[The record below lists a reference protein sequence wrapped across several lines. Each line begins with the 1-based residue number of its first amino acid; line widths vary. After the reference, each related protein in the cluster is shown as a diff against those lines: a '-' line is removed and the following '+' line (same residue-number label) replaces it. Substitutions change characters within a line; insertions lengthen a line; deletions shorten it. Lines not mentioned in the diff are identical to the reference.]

1 MATTWKTIAVRVER
15 PPEVSLAEFFADL
28 RSWLDHHCIMLAD
41 FRGKGDV
48 FDALFDN
55 PRDARLFER
64 QYADQ
69 PTSDVRVPIAS
80 RRSVSA
86 TTSSIAAPALDDLV
100 PVGDAA

>member
-1 MATTWKTIAVRVER
+1 MATTWKTIAVRVKC
-15 PPEVSLAEFFADL
+15 PPEVSLAEFSADM
-28 RSWLDHHCIMLAD
+28 RAWLDHHCIMLAD

-64 QYADQ
+64 RFAAQ
-69 PTSDVRVPIAS
+69 PTSSIPARITP
-80 RRSVSA
+80 RRSVGA
-86 TTSSIAAPALDDLV
+86 TTSSIAAPTLGGLV

>member
-1 MATTWKTIAVRVER
+1 MATTWKTITVRIER
-15 PPEVSLAEFFADL
+15 PPEVSLAEFFADI
-28 RSWLDHHCIMLAD
+28 RAWLDHHCIMLAD
-41 FRGKGDV
+41 FRGKSDV

-64 QYADQ
+64 RFADQ
-69 PTSDVRVPIAS
+69 PTSSVRVPIAS

-86 TTSSIAAPALDDLV
+86 TTSSIAAPAVGGLV

>member
-1 MATTWKTIAVRVER
+1 MATTWRTITVHVRR
-15 PPEVSLAEFFADL
+15 PPEVSLAEFFADM
-28 RSWLDHHCIMLAD
+28 RAWLDHHCIMLAD

-64 QYADQ
+64 RFAAQSTRSVPA
-69 PTSDVRVPIAS
+69 RVAPP
-80 RRSVSA
+80 RLVSA
-86 TTSSIAAPALDDLV
+86 TTSSIEAPLGGLI

>member
-1 MATTWKTIAVRVER
+1 MATPWKTIAVRVKR
-15 PPEVSLAEFFADL
+15 PPEVSLAEFSADMQA
-28 RSWLDHHCIMLAD
+28 WLDHHCIMLAD

-55 PRDARLFER
+55 PRDACLFER
-64 QYADQ
+64 QFADQ
-69 PTSDVRVPIAS
+69 PTSGFRVPTAS

-86 TTSSIAAPALDDLV
+86 TTSSIAAPALGGLV